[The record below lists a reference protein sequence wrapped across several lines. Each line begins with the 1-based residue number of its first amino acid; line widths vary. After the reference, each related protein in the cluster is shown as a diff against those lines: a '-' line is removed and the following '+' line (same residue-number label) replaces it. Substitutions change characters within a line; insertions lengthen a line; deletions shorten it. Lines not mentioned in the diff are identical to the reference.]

1 MSADPDRLLGIY
13 LNDHLAGATGGVE
26 LARRLRGSA
35 SGEEAA
41 PIARLCGEIEADRAT
56 LERVMDELGIGRQR
70 LKPAGAWL
78 AEKLGRLKLN
88 GRLFGHSP
96 LSRVVEL
103 EVLHLGVTGKM
114 QLWQT
119 LARTVG
125 GRPLDVDFERL
136 AKRAAGQREA
146 IDELHLAASKRCFPA
161 AAESPFARSGSGS
174 EG

>member
-1 MSADPDRLLGIY
+1 MSADADRLLGIY

-26 LARRLRGSA
+26 LARRLRGA
-35 SGEEAA
+35 ARDAEAA
-41 PIARLCGEIEADRAT
+41 PIARLCGEIEADRGT

-78 AEKLGRLKLN
+78 AEKVGRLKPN
-88 GRLFGHSP
+88 GRLRGHSP

-114 QLWQT
+114 QLWRT

-125 GRPLDVDFERL
+125 GRLPDVDFEQL
-136 AKRAAGQREA
+136 AERAARQREA
-146 IDELHLAASKRCFPA
+146 IDELHLAASQRSFPA
-161 AAESPFARSGSGS
+161 PPESPFAPSGSGK